1 MFMHFVVYG
10 LYNFLFEEFEKPWL
24 LVVGFTGLLFSHMIS
39 FTIACMLCAV
49 VSVFRIKHL
58 IRNGYKLIRLLVAVL
73 LVAGLSCVFW
83 LPLLEQMLSGR
94 ILITNGRTMQS
105 MSVAAD
111 QLRVVTASAQGILGR
126 DSPTMNDLR
135 RLLKES
141 TDTMRSMRALAEMLE
156 RNPEALL
163 RGKQGTR

>member
-1 MFMHFVVYG
+1 M
-10 LYNFLFEEFEKPWL
+10 
-24 LVVGFTGLLFSHMIS
+24 
-39 FTIACMLCAV
+39 
-49 VSVFRIKHL
+49 
-58 IRNGYKLIRLLVAVL
+58 
-73 LVAGLSCVFW
+73 
-83 LPLLEQMLSGR
+83 
-94 ILITNGRTMQS
+94 
-105 MSVAAD
+105 
-111 QLRVVTASAQGILGR
+111 RVVTASAQGILGR